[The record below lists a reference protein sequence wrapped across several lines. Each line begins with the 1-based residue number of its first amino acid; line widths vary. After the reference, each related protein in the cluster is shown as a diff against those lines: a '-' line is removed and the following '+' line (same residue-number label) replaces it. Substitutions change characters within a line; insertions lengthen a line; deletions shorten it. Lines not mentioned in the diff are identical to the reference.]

1 MNITELRYLVAIKK
15 WGSVSA
21 AAKQL
26 YAAQPNVSKALKN
39 LEEEYGLRIFERS
52 STGMIPTEQGRRF
65 IEQAARVLEE
75 VDRLTEDAHHARER
89 CAELRVMIPHAT
101 YASYAAVDFLK
112 EAAGADQLRIQ
123 HRYTLP
129 AIKLGNIIQ
138 DNVPTPQPI
147 HGAKGDDGTNEYQF
161 TERHL
166 EPSDFMVYLEFNPRD
181 YEKYWRFAQPE
192 GNLVFRELDPK
203 IQATMLRLL
212 MDKKNEYIGNAIW
225 TSARGGETVAKI
237 TAPEGCTK
245 IGANKEKYFDG
256 VIKRILDNVN
266 SSDAEVVAGGQCI
279 ISGTTELT
287 DGAAVEAAL
296 YAMWRKCPKQIR
308 KKTSLTFVVGWD
320 AWDAY
325 DQYISDK
332 QVKYSENTEVN
343 RYRFKGK
350 RIVPVVGIPEHTMV
364 LGEFSTG
371 MDSNLWMGVDYAN
384 DTDILKI
391 DRLQANSE
399 LFFFQMR
406 MKMDVNIVRPAEIVV
421 HTAYKKS
428 E

>member
-1 MNITELRYLVAIKK
+1 M
-15 WGSVSA
+15 G
-21 AAKQL
+21 
-26 YAAQPNVSKALKN
+26 
-39 LEEEYGLRIFERS
+39 
-52 STGMIPTEQGRRF
+52 QG
-65 IEQAARVLEE
+65 I
-75 VDRLTEDAHHARER
+75 
-89 CAELRVMIPHAT
+89 I
-101 YASYAAVDFLK
+101 AV
-112 EAAGADQLRIQ
+112 
-123 HRYTLP
+123 
-129 AIKLGNIIQ
+129 
-138 DNVPTPQPI
+138 
-147 HGAKGDDGTNEYQF
+147 
-161 TERHL
+161 
-166 EPSDFMVYLEFNPRD
+166 
-181 YEKYWRFAQPE
+181 
-192 GNLVFRELDPK
+192 
-203 IQATMLRLL
+203 
-212 MDKKNEYIGNAIW
+212 
-225 TSARGGETVAKI
+225 TS
-237 TAPEGCTK
+237 
-245 IGANKEKYFDG
+245 
-256 VIKRILDNVN
+256 
-266 SSDAEVVAGGQCI
+266 
-279 ISGTTELT
+279 ELT

>member
-1 MNITELRYLVAIKK
+1 M
-15 WGSVSA
+15 
-21 AAKQL
+21 
-26 YAAQPNVSKALKN
+26 
-39 LEEEYGLRIFERS
+39 
-52 STGMIPTEQGRRF
+52 GM
-65 IEQAARVLEE
+65 E
-75 VDRLTEDAHHARER
+75 V
-89 CAELRVMIPHAT
+89 
-101 YASYAAVDFLK
+101 
-112 EAAGADQLRIQ
+112 
-123 HRYTLP
+123 
-129 AIKLGNIIQ
+129 
-138 DNVPTPQPI
+138 
-147 HGAKGDDGTNEYQF
+147 
-161 TERHL
+161 
-166 EPSDFMVYLEFNPRD
+166 
-181 YEKYWRFAQPE
+181 
-192 GNLVFRELDPK
+192 
-203 IQATMLRLL
+203 
-212 MDKKNEYIGNAIW
+212 
-225 TSARGGETVAKI
+225 
-237 TAPEGCTK
+237 
-245 IGANKEKYFDG
+245 
-256 VIKRILDNVN
+256 DNVN

>member
-1 MNITELRYLVAIKK
+1 M
-15 WGSVSA
+15 
-21 AAKQL
+21 
-26 YAAQPNVSKALKN
+26 
-39 LEEEYGLRIFERS
+39 
-52 STGMIPTEQGRRF
+52 
-65 IEQAARVLEE
+65 
-75 VDRLTEDAHHARER
+75 
-89 CAELRVMIPHAT
+89 
-101 YASYAAVDFLK
+101 
-112 EAAGADQLRIQ
+112 
-123 HRYTLP
+123 
-129 AIKLGNIIQ
+129 
-138 DNVPTPQPI
+138 PTPQPI

-332 QVKYSENTEVN
+332 QV
-343 RYRFKGK
+343 
-350 RIVPVVGIPEHTMV
+350 VGIPEHTMV